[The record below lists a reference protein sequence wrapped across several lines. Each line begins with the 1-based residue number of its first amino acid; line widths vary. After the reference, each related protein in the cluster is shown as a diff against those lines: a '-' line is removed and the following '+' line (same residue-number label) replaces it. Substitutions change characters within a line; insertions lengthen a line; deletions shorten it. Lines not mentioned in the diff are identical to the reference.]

1 MIALPLSFLALA
13 AWAMVATFVVVARDG
28 YRRVP
33 TSSTDSRPNQGH
45 PGARMPRD
53 ACGGV
58 GDDGSP

>member
-33 TSSTDSRPNQGH
+33 TRFD
-45 PGARMPRD
+45 
-53 ACGGV
+53 
-58 GDDGSP
+58 